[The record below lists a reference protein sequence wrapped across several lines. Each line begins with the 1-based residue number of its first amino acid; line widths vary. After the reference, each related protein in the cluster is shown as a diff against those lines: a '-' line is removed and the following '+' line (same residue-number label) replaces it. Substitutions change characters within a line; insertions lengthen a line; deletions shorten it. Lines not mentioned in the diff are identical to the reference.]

1 MNKKWFIILAAVGI
15 HISIGSVYAWSVF
28 TTPIMEYFGCSLGAV
43 QFAFSLAILFLG
55 FSASFL
61 GKYVEKYGSKKAG
74 LISTFCYTVG
84 LLGTGLAIQMKS
96 IPLLYLFYG
105 VIGGIGLGVGY
116 ITPVSTTVKW
126 FPNNRGFATG
136 CAIMGFGF
144 AAFVASPVIQKLI
157 DNIPLPLVPV
167 VLAVVYC
174 VIMTASSL
182 TFSLPPVEEG
192 SEEKAIMTSGYTA
205 KEAVKTWQFPA
216 LWTLFFINIFCGIA
230 ILSIASPMA
239 QEMAGMTA
247 AQAAAMVGIVG
258 LFNGA
263 GRIAW
268 SSFSDFFGR
277 ANTYVLFFVIEII
290 GYYLLVS
297 LTGNAFVGMV
307 YLLITCYGGG
317 FSCMP
322 AYLSDIFGVKQLSMI
337 HGHILTAWG
346 IAGLLAPM
354 FIAYCKQAYNGY
366 TVVLYAFV
374 ALFIIA
380 LALSLLLRFKSRF
393 DYAPK
398 KNAAAE
404 NTTK

>member
-84 LLGTGLAIQMKS
+84 LLGTGLAIHMKS

-105 VIGGIGLGVGY
+105 MIGGIGLGVGY

-144 AAFVASPVIQKLI
+144 AAFIASPVIQKLI
-157 DNIPLPLVPV
+157 DTIPLPLVPV
-167 VLAVVYC
+167 VLALVYC

-192 SEEKAIMTSGYTA
+192 SAEKTIMTSGYTA

-230 ILSIASPMA
+230 IVSIASPMA

-268 SSFSDFFGR
+268 SSFSDYFGR
-277 ANTYVLFFVIEII
+277 ANTYILFFVIEIL

-297 LTGNAFVGMV
+297 LTGSPFVAMV
-307 YLLITCYGGG
+307 YLLVTCYGGG

-346 IAGLLAPM
+346 IAGLLSPM
-354 FIAYCKQAYNGY
+354 FIAYCKEAFGGY
-366 TVVLYAFV
+366 TVALYTFAGMFV
-374 ALFIIA
+374 IA
-380 LALSLLLRFKSRF
+380 LALALLLRLKSRF

-398 KNAAAE
+398 KKPVTE
-404 NTTK
+404 K